1 MRVFL
6 CDAGNIPQE
15 ILKRATKALPKARVP
30 KDDIQ
35 QDALAARVVGTLLVI
50 YAIKQISPETVCENW
65 QNAAKGKPFI
75 MNCPVEF
82 SITHTHGLVGVAV
95 SAEHPV
101 GFDIEEIRPVREG
114 FAARYLS
121 EREQAEIRAVGDP
134 NEALLRLWTA
144 KEAVGKYHGTGLR
157 GKIAEID
164 TQNAVSAVFEKNGK
178 RFALSLAP
186 KGELPPLEWV
196 DFSELVP

>member
-65 QNAAKGKPFI
+65 QNAAEGKPFVE
-75 MNCPVEF
+75 NCPVAF
-82 SITHTHGLVGVAV
+82 SITHTGNIVGVAV
-95 SAEHPV
+95 SEKHPV
-101 GFDIEEIRPVREG
+101 GLDIEKIRPMRKG
-114 FAARYLS
+114 FAARYFS
-121 EREQAEIRAVGDP
+121 KREQAEINAANDP
-134 NEALLRLWTA
+134 AEALIRLWTA
-144 KEAVGKYHGTGLR
+144 KEAVGKYHGTGL
-157 GKIAEID
+157 GGNITEID
-164 TQNAVSAVFEKNGK
+164 TQNAVSALFEKNGT
-178 RFALSLAP
+178 RFALSLAS